1 LNSSS
6 THDEK
11 NMKLFS
17 KLEKDKINQK
27 VMAQAT

>member
-11 NMKLFS
+11 NMKFFS
-17 KLEKDKINQK
+17 KLEKEKINK
-27 VMAQAT
+27 KAMA